1 MYADMLYCF
10 GIGTHW
16 KKELIKRRE
25 KVSMLHEL
33 CIIDKYLET
42 AFMGAMNEFIDKR
55 RDLIPPTFQPL
66 TDKIDS
72 YQRYYRNL
80 NSTSSDELDS
90 RPRAIVSK
98 NTGAV
103 VGFVAIRRY
112 ADPNDSD
119 RKRIGDVEIA
129 IRPTQFNLGF
139 EEDIV
144 KVVFAECLEMG
155 LGKPIVTVNPN
166 YTLLCEVLSNYPT
179 EFEGEFEY
187 ASVTY
192 KRMVVVLN
200 EEG

>member
-1 MYADMLYCF
+1 
-10 GIGTHW
+10 
-16 KKELIKRRE
+16 
-25 KVSMLHEL
+25 MLHEL

-42 AFMGAMNEFIDKR
+42 AFMGTMNEFIDKR

-80 NSTSSDELDS
+80 NSASSDELDS

-103 VGFVAIRRY
+103 VGFAAIRRY

-119 RKRIGDVEIA
+119 RKRVGDVEIA

-144 KVVFAECLEMG
+144 KVVFAECLAMG

-166 YTLLCEVLSNYPT
+166 YTQLCEVLDSYQT
-179 EFEGEFEY
+179 EYAGEFEY
-187 ASVTY
+187 AGVTY

>member
-1 MYADMLYCF
+1 
-10 GIGTHW
+10 
-16 KKELIKRRE
+16 
-25 KVSMLHEL
+25 MLHEL

-80 NSTSSDELDS
+80 NSASSDELDS

-103 VGFVAIRRY
+103 VGFAAMRRY

-119 RKRIGDVEIA
+119 RKRVGDVEIA

-144 KVVFAECLEMG
+144 KVVFAECLAMG

-166 YTLLCEVLSNYPT
+166 YTQLCEVLNSYQT
-179 EFEGEFEY
+179 EHEGEFEY
-187 ASVTY
+187 AGVTY